1 MMSARCMYM
10 VDRSVTL
17 EGAHRRLPSN
27 RTSWRAP
34 TPLGALVNSRSL
46 SFGVRIQISYCKTC
60 NSRRPGAH
68 RRVDRCLSRRDAT
81 PPRGMGAAPWLCL
94 LCVASVSMTLG
105 NKALMMGPLAAN
117 KHLVLVFQ
125 NAISVTVLNGGAVAG
140 LISFERVDRRQ
151 LLFYVWDAAMLV
163 VQLFTSFVALQHLP
177 VATTTVVRA
186 LAIPLVAWS
195 ELLVMGTRLPASKQA
210 SAAVVM
216 AGALLY
222 AREDLVG
229 QSSSQSVTG
238 APPAPGATA
247 EWMPRRDRFARPGRR
262 LPLCPLQPPRVH
274 LQRSPRPRDDVIVKA
289 VGGRYGHVHPG
300 AIHTNL
306 LDRGRRSLGPRRCSM
321 ALATHA
327 ATQHL

>member
-1 MMSARCMYM
+1 
-10 VDRSVTL
+10 
-17 EGAHRRLPSN
+17 
-27 RTSWRAP
+27 
-34 TPLGALVNSRSL
+34 
-46 SFGVRIQISYCKTC
+46 
-60 NSRRPGAH
+60 
-68 RRVDRCLSRRDAT
+68 
-81 PPRGMGAAPWLCL
+81 MGAAPWLCL

-229 QSSSQSVTG
+229 QSSSQSATG
-238 APPAPGATA
+238 APPPARPPSGCRAATA
-247 EWMPRRDRFARPGRR
+247 SRALAAGYLFALFNLLAYTSNALLDRVMMSSSKQSAAGMAMYTQALSIPICLIEGGAASALGAAAWLSPRTRPHNIYRCTLPQR
-262 LPLCPLQPPRVH
+262 LPLLCC
-274 LQRSPRPRDDVIVKA
+274 
-289 VGGRYGHVHPG
+289 G
-300 AIHTNL
+300 A
-306 LDRGRRSLGPRRCSM
+306 S
-321 ALATHA
+321 
-327 ATQHL
+327 

>member
-1 MMSARCMYM
+1 M
-10 VDRSVTL
+10 VFAYDFVL
-17 EGAHRRLPSN
+17 LYDSN
-27 RTSWRAP
+27 S
-34 TPLGALVNSRSL
+34 S
-46 SFGVRIQISYCKTC
+46 
-60 NSRRPGAH
+60 RPGAH